1 MGLNHGAALFSF
13 SLVADTP
20 AQVGPTA
27 QAAMG
32 AGAAAA
38 FGVFFGLEV
47 TDLYFFVFFGFFFLC
62 HIILLSC
69 FGLFVVCQCQ

>member
-20 AQVGPTA
+20 AQVGS
-27 QAAMG
+27 AAME